1 MRFARRLGIVAL
13 MLVLLSIMIVGYAD
27 DTPIVV
33 DSHTV
38 HTK

>member
-13 MLVLLSIMIVGYAD
+13 MLVLVSVMVVGYAD
-27 DTPIVV
+27 DTPVVV

-38 HTK
+38 HAN